1 MVFILKR
8 VLILVFLGLFTLGSC
23 SYDYKKDET
32 YISVKVSEPDE
43 ILERINAMS
52 LDEKI
57 GQLFIVGFDGG
68 SYLTQEDIS
77 LIRDYKVSGFIFF
90 RRNIQ
95 TSDQVVK
102 LINEIKSVNNA
113 ECTVPMFLSLD
124 QEGGTVTRLPDEI
137 IKFNRA
143 HDIGKLN
150 DENYAYDVAK
160 LMGEIIH
167 SLGFNMNFAPVLDVY
182 TNSENMVIGSRSF
195 SSDKEVVAKLGIA
208 TMNGLKDND
217 IIAVGKHYP
226 GHGDT
231 KEDSHYELP
240 VLDHDYERV
249 KGVEIYPF
257 KMAIENGIDSILV
270 SHLFYKNIDPENIVT
285 LSKVFLYDILRKDLK
300 FRGLVITD
308 DMIMKGL
315 TNHISIPEACFEAFK
330 AGVDVLLIGSG
341 YQNIVESIN
350 YIKQSVLNGK
360 IQEFEIDRKL
370 YNILRIKQ
378 KYNVNNDSVSRINVN
393 EFNDKIRSLIDKN

>member
-23 SYDYKKDET
+23 SYYYKKDET

-350 YIKQSVLNGK
+350 YIKQSVLNG

>member
-1 MVFILKR
+1 MR
-8 VLILVFLGLFTLGSC
+8 
-23 SYDYKKDET
+23 E
-32 YISVKVSEPDE
+32 
-43 ILERINAMS
+43 INAMS

-182 TNSENMVIGSRSF
+182 TNS
-195 SSDKEVVAKLGIA
+195 
-208 TMNGLKDND
+208 
-217 IIAVGKHYP
+217 
-226 GHGDT
+226 
-231 KEDSHYELP
+231 
-240 VLDHDYERV
+240 
-249 KGVEIYPF
+249 
-257 KMAIENGIDSILV
+257 
-270 SHLFYKNIDPENIVT
+270 
-285 LSKVFLYDILRKDLK
+285 
-300 FRGLVITD
+300 
-308 DMIMKGL
+308 
-315 TNHISIPEACFEAFK
+315 
-330 AGVDVLLIGSG
+330 
-341 YQNIVESIN
+341 
-350 YIKQSVLNGK
+350 
-360 IQEFEIDRKL
+360 
-370 YNILRIKQ
+370 
-378 KYNVNNDSVSRINVN
+378 
-393 EFNDKIRSLIDKN
+393 

>member
-124 QEGGTVTRLPDEI
+124 QEGGTVTRLHDEI